1 MEAWWTFDG
10 VLRYLLK
17 VGTER
22 LANHQGPL
30 ETACAYFNPLT
41 DWLVNSSLV
50 SHPHK
55 GSIVFDVFVPTQALS
70 GLQIR

>member
-1 MEAWWTFDG
+1 MKAWWTFDG
-10 VLRYLLK
+10 VLRCLLK
-17 VGTER
+17 VGGGTKR
-22 LANHQGPL
+22 RPL
-30 ETACAYFNPLT
+30 EAACVYFNPLT

-55 GSIVFDVFVPTQALS
+55 GSIVFDVFVPTQASS